1 MVAESAAPDEP
12 ASAPPDAVEALCLA
26 LADLAY
32 DVAVARMNE
41 QEAKSA

>member
-1 MVAESAAPDEP
+1 MLDPRTLPEP
-12 ASAPPDAVEALCLA
+12 PAPPADDALESLCSA

-41 QEAKSA
+41 QEDAA